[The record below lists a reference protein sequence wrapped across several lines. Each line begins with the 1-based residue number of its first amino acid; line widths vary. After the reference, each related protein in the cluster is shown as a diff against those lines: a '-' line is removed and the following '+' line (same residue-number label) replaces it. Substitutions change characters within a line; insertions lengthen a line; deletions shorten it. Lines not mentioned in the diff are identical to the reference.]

1 MIDKMY
7 KTKTELMQSITEQ
20 LYKTLSKHLHGSVT
34 VTEYKEIIAIQ
45 INVYA
50 LHYNKALFKSD
61 ILSTITDAP
70 SVKEYVDSL
79 SNIIIDD
86 YCKYIC
92 DRFFN

>member
-1 MIDKMY
+1 MY
-7 KTKTELMQSITEQ
+7 KNNTEILQVITEQ
-20 LYKTLSKHLHGSVT
+20 LYKSLSKHLNGSVT
-34 VTEYKEIIAIQ
+34 VTEYKELIAIQ

-61 ILSTITDAP
+61 ILETIQDAP
-70 SVKEYVDSL
+70 CIRDYISSL
-79 SNIIIDD
+79 ENLIMED